1 MLVLLKDIDNDKL
14 ASDKRFM
21 VGGNFI
27 DSGPAGLLE
36 V

>member
-1 MLVLLKDIDNDKL
+1 MFVLLKDIDNDKL
-14 ASDKRFM
+14 VSDKRFM

-27 DSGPAGLLE
+27 DSGSVGFLE